1 MTLGTYTVERELGRG
16 GMGAVY
22 TAVHSLL
29 GRRAAVKVLLGELS
43 RDQAAVQRF
52 FNEARAA
59 TAIKHPS
66 IVEIYDFGWSPDGA
80 AYIVMEL
87 LEGESLA
94 TRLARV
100 GRLPLDAALVVA
112 RQIATALGA
121 AHRAGIVHR
130 DLKPDNV
137 FLVPDPEVVTGER
150 VKLLDFGIAKLLT
163 DTGGLAK
170 TTTGAIVGTPYYMS
184 PEQCEGSR
192 SVDAKSDLYALG
204 IILFQMISGRLPF
217 EGGGLGG
224 ILGAHQFVPAPALR
238 TVAPDAP
245 AEVEAFVARLLSKA
259 PAERPGSADEVAA
272 ILARLGAPTGPNL
285 GIAPS
290 TPLPGPMPG
299 PLPTP
304 APAPAP
310 MPTPMPTRAGDL
322 GSASTL
328 AGTPPPPTSTTVRP
342 STLPPTATST
352 PARGRGLWLALGAV
366 ALAGAAVAAVVLS
379 GGSSPGAAA
388 AVDAAVAR
396 PAADA
401 AQLAEVLDGGA
412 LDAGGDALQAQAQQA
427 LDDRRWDTALALGN
441 DLLTAGHPAA
451 RAIVSQAKQGKLA
464 ADALAAMRAAED
476 KRDYR
481 TVRAKLDEVY
491 TATLDGDPDR
501 AGADEVIARVRPLAI
516 AKAEADVARL
526 VKAGRCM
533 DARKVAA
540 EASVDWGTE
549 HLAASTKAAARC
561 KESTAVAGGVDA
573 PPPPPPPTVDPTAAA
588 AEAITTAAAAND
600 WAEVVQLCRKLGV
613 SRLSGRR
620 PALIA
625 CAIGACKTGRAT
637 DAASALRLL
646 PVPARRRPVAA
657 CIESEVLL
665 PLDLVQGAGAPPP
678 TKY

>member
-224 ILGAHQFVPAPALR
+224 ILGAHQFVPAPGLR

-304 APAPAP
+304 APAP

-328 AGTPPPPTSTTVRP
+328 AGTPPPPTSTTVPR
-342 STLPPTATST
+342 
-352 PARGRGLWLALGAV
+352 
-366 ALAGAAVAAVVLS
+366 
-379 GGSSPGAAA
+379 
-388 AVDAAVAR
+388 
-396 PAADA
+396 
-401 AQLAEVLDGGA
+401 
-412 LDAGGDALQAQAQQA
+412 
-427 LDDRRWDTALALGN
+427 
-441 DLLTAGHPAA
+441 
-451 RAIVSQAKQGKLA
+451 
-464 ADALAAMRAAED
+464 
-476 KRDYR
+476 
-481 TVRAKLDEVY
+481 
-491 TATLDGDPDR
+491 
-501 AGADEVIARVRPLAI
+501 
-516 AKAEADVARL
+516 
-526 VKAGRCM
+526 
-533 DARKVAA
+533 
-540 EASVDWGTE
+540 
-549 HLAASTKAAARC
+549 ARC
-561 KESTAVAGGVDA
+561 H
-573 PPPPPPPTVDPTAAA
+573 
-588 AEAITTAAAAND
+588 
-600 WAEVVQLCRKLGV
+600 
-613 SRLSGRR
+613 R
-620 PALIA
+620 P
-625 CAIGACKTGRAT
+625 R
-637 DAASALRLL
+637 
-646 PVPARRRPVAA
+646 PARRRAA
-657 CIESEVLL
+657 
-665 PLDLVQGAGAPPP
+665 AGCGWPWAPSRWRAPRSPRSCCPAVTRPGRRPPSTPPSRAPPP
-678 TKY
+678 TPPASPRSSMVAPSTLAATPSTPRPSRPSTIAAGTPRWPSATTS

>member
-224 ILGAHQFVPAPALR
+224 ILGAHQFVPAPGLR

-299 PLPTP
+299 PLPSD
-304 APAPAP
+304 
-310 MPTPMPTRAGDL
+310 R
-322 GSASTL
+322 
-328 AGTPPPPTSTTVRP
+328 RRRRCRRRCR
-342 STLPPTATST
+342 
-352 PARGRGLWLALGAV
+352 PARGIS
-366 ALAGAAVAAVVLS
+366 AA
-379 GGSSPGAAA
+379 PRPWP
-388 AVDAAVAR
+388 AR
-396 PAADA
+396 PRP
-401 AQLAEVLDGGA
+401 
-412 LDAGGDALQAQAQQA
+412 
-427 LDDRRWDTALALGN
+427 RR
-441 DLLTAGHPAA
+441 
-451 RAIVSQAKQGKLA
+451 
-464 ADALAAMRAAED
+464 
-476 KRDYR
+476 
-481 TVRAKLDEVY
+481 
-491 TATLDGDPDR
+491 
-501 AGADEVIARVRPLAI
+501 RPPCH
-516 AKAEADVARL
+516 R
-526 VKAGRCM
+526 
-533 DARKVAA
+533 
-540 EASVDWGTE
+540 
-549 HLAASTKAAARC
+549 ARC
-561 KESTAVAGGVDA
+561 H
-573 PPPPPPPTVDPTAAA
+573 
-588 AEAITTAAAAND
+588 
-600 WAEVVQLCRKLGV
+600 
-613 SRLSGRR
+613 R
-620 PALIA
+620 P
-625 CAIGACKTGRAT
+625 R
-637 DAASALRLL
+637 
-646 PVPARRRPVAA
+646 PARRRAA
-657 CIESEVLL
+657 
-665 PLDLVQGAGAPPP
+665 AGCGWPWAPSRWRAPRSPRSCCPAVTRPGRRPPSTPPSRAPPP
-678 TKY
+678 TPPSSPRSSMVAPSTLAATPSTPRPSRPSTIAAGTPRWPSATTS